1 VHGIAK
7 QHQGWIEL
15 KSGAGLGS
23 TFRMFLPLLPQTTQI
38 EQPSVTGEIQGGTK
52 PFCWWR
58 MSRPCETSLSG
69 PCSAADN
76 GYEALRQ
83 WETCNGQ
90 IDLLFSDVI
99 MPGGM
104 TGLELA
110 ARLKQVK
117 ADLKVIISSG
127 YSPDLAGKDRT
138 FFQRNKSCFLQKPYA
153 PRVLLE
159 TVRRCLDEGTSVSGS
174 L

>member
-1 VHGIAK
+1 V
-7 QHQGWIEL
+7 ED
-15 KSGAGLGS
+15 
-23 TFRMFLPLLPQTTQI
+23 
-38 EQPSVTGEIQGGTK
+38 EPSV
-52 PFCWWR
+52 R
-58 MSRPCETSLSG
+58 NV
-69 PCSAADN
+69 AARTLQRCGYRVVEAVN

-110 ARLKQVK
+110 ARLKQAK
-117 ADLKVIISSG
+117 AGLKVIISSG

-138 FFQRNKSCFLQKPYA
+138 FFQRNQSCFLQKPYA